1 MALICFTISEF
12 ISDVSINNDIA
23 IAGMIFAAITVLAI
37 LNLAITL
44 VDKLDIS
51 KSSRIFFDGV
61 LGIAIFGATAAIVSV
76 LPIEGNMK
84 SIIEG
89 IVLIL
94 AGVAGVIAIL
104 ALLVIIVKIL
114 FGSNKKQETKTSQQ
128 KTEQNIK

>member
-1 MALICFTISEF
+1 
-12 ISDVSINNDIA
+12 
-23 IAGMIFAAITVLAI
+23 MIFAAITVLAI